1 MQEENK
7 KRAMRL
13 GDARPYKKGEHHGEK
28 NCSTPQSHDS
38 TCCM

>member
-28 NCSTPQSHDS
+28 KLFNTTVP
-38 TCCM
+38 